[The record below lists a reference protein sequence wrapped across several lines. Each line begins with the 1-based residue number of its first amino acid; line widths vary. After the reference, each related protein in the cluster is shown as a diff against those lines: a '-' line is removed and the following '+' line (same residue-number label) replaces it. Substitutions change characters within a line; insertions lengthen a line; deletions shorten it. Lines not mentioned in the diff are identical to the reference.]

1 MMKKQKLLRF
11 SYNSYF
17 LNKRNILMQTLH
29 QKEFKYNF
37 YPEKNNHKTINEWIE
52 KGHFYENDVG
62 LFLTRIIRSKDTCV
76 DIGAN
81 IGMHSLLMSSLVG
94 PKGKVI
100 AFEPE
105 KVSSEELRANVKLN
119 NFRNIKLKKTI
130 LGENSGE
137 EIFFHFSSDDSGIS
151 YGVKQPD
158 NENLDWQ
165 CLKTS
170 TLDKEIN
177 DKKIKVVKIDVE
189 GFEGQILR
197 GSKSLLQKDIVRYW
211 IVEYA
216 PHCLARLNDSLN
228 TIRVY
233 MRKYGLEMFVL
244 DPNGGLP
251 KYIPHKSDLKIHFI
265 PNLLFTKMDS
275 INADWLFEDLEQHY
289 QPILHAYAKKNL
301 QSYIS

>member
-1 MMKKQKLLRF
+1 MFKEQKLLRF
-11 SYNSYF
+11 SYNSYY
-17 LNKRNILMQTLH
+17 LNERNILMKKLH

-37 YPEKNNHKTINEWIE
+37 YPEKNNHKTIYSWI
-52 KGHFYENDVG
+52 KNGHFYENDIG
-62 LFLTRIIRSKDTCV
+62 LFLTRIISPKDTCV

-94 PKGKVI
+94 SEGKVI
-100 AFEPE
+100 AFEPGKE
-105 KVSSEELRANVKLN
+105 SSEELRANIKLN
-119 NFRNIKLKKTI
+119 NFKNIKLKKII

-137 EIFFHFSSDDSGIS
+137 EVFFHCSSHDSGTS
-151 YGVKQPD
+151 YGVKKPD
-158 NENLDWQ
+158 NENLDWKS
-165 CLKTS
+165 LKTS

-197 GSKSLLQKDIVRYW
+197 GSQSLLKNDIVRYW

-228 TIRVY
+228 TMRVH

-244 DPNGGLP
+244 DPSGGLP
-251 KYIPHKSDLKIHFI
+251 KYIPHKSDLKLHGI

-275 INADWLFEDLEQHY
+275 INVDWLLEDLEQHY
-289 QPILHAYAKKNL
+289 YPKMLYAKKNL
-301 QSYIS
+301 QSFIN